1 MHVSNM
7 DLMLAALAMASGT
20 HFRIFNDATNKVEE
34 LQDRLIELR
43 DQMNNIQAKA
53 DAEQRQLTTD
63 ESKQIE
69 EIFATFEETE
79 ADIDRRER
87 LINAKA
93 RLSVGRGRQTDA
105 DNVANVGEDLASR
118 PRRERPLVPA
128 AARDPNDVGKWG
140 FRSVGEFASAVR
152 AAHPSSGGRNLD
164 PRLIANAPTSY
175 GSEGVGEDGGFA
187 VPPDFRRDIMQKVM
201 GEESMLSRTDQL
213 TSSSNSITIPKDETT
228 PWQTSGGIQAA
239 WEGEGAQF
247 SQSKPSL
254 EQSTIRLNK
263 LTALVPVTEELLSDA
278 PALSTYLRRKTPEKF
293 DFKIN
298 DAILNGTGAGQPL
311 GHPLRLG
318 DPAGVEQRGGVLDG
332 GRLGEVHDVDRG
344 LAGGHDLLEPLG
356 QRVEG
361 PGERQRHRPLRVV
374 DDGRLAAVAPGQVGT
389 DLLEPAVLIL
399 KRLQPAHLV
408 RQQPAIPLLPVEIG
422 RLADPRL
429 AADLGHRRAFLA
441 LLQDKRLLRLREP
454 RCFHRSQLLSQP
466 GNVSRMLK
474 FQTVQFSGG
483 RA

>member
-87 LINAKA
+87 LINANA

-311 GHPLRLG
+311 GVLNSGALITVNAESGQAADTVRFENIVNMYSRLYSACRQNAVWLINQDVEPQLLTMQFPGTGTAVPAYLPPGGLSAQPYGTLLGRPVIATEAAQTLG
-318 DPAGVEQRGGVLDG
+318 DAGDITLVDLRQYMTATKTGGI
-332 GRLGEVHDVDRG
+332 RQDVSIHLWFDYDVTAFRFVMRV
-344 LAGGHDLLEPLG
+344 AGQPWWSNAISPKNGSNT
-356 QRVEG
+356 RSCFVT
-361 PGERQRHRPLRVV
+361 
-374 DDGRLAAVAPGQVGT
+374 LAA
-389 DLLEPAVLIL
+389 
-399 KRLQPAHLV
+399 
-408 RQQPAIPLLPVEIG
+408 
-422 RLADPRL
+422 
-429 AADLGHRRAFLA
+429 RA
-441 LLQDKRLLRLREP
+441 
-454 RCFHRSQLLSQP
+454 
-466 GNVSRMLK
+466 
-474 FQTVQFSGG
+474 
-483 RA
+483 

>member
-7 DLMLAALAMASGT
+7 DLMLAALAMASGP
-20 HFRIFNDATNKVEE
+20 HFRICNDATNKVEE

-87 LINAKA
+87 LINANA

-105 DNVANVGEDLASR
+105 DNVANVGEDVASR

-164 PRLIANAPTSY
+164 PRLVANAPTSY

-311 GHPLRLG
+311 GVLNSGALITVNAESGQAADTVRFENIVNMYSRLYSACRQNAVWLINQDVEPQLLTMQFPGTGTAVPAYLPPGGLSAQPYGTLLGRPVIATEAAQTLG
-318 DPAGVEQRGGVLDG
+318 DAGDITLVDLRQYMTATKTGGI
-332 GRLGEVHDVDRG
+332 RQDVSIHLWFDYDVTAFRFVMRV
-344 LAGGHDLLEPLG
+344 AGQPWWSNAISPKNGSNT
-356 QRVEG
+356 RSCFVT
-361 PGERQRHRPLRVV
+361 
-374 DDGRLAAVAPGQVGT
+374 LAA
-389 DLLEPAVLIL
+389 
-399 KRLQPAHLV
+399 
-408 RQQPAIPLLPVEIG
+408 
-422 RLADPRL
+422 
-429 AADLGHRRAFLA
+429 RA
-441 LLQDKRLLRLREP
+441 
-454 RCFHRSQLLSQP
+454 
-466 GNVSRMLK
+466 
-474 FQTVQFSGG
+474 
-483 RA
+483 

>member
-87 LINAKA
+87 LINANA

-128 AARDPNDVGKWG
+128 AARDPNEVGKWG

-311 GHPLRLG
+311 GVLNSGALITVNAESGQAADTVRFENIVNMYSRLYSACRQNAVWLINQDVEPQLLTMQFPGTGTAVPAYLPPGGLSAQPYGTLLGRPVIATEAAQTLG
-318 DPAGVEQRGGVLDG
+318 DAGDITLVDLRQYMTATKTGGI
-332 GRLGEVHDVDRG
+332 RQDVSIHLWFDYDVTAFRFVMRV
-344 LAGGHDLLEPLG
+344 AGQPWWSNAISPKNGSNT
-356 QRVEG
+356 RSCFVT
-361 PGERQRHRPLRVV
+361 
-374 DDGRLAAVAPGQVGT
+374 LAA
-389 DLLEPAVLIL
+389 
-399 KRLQPAHLV
+399 
-408 RQQPAIPLLPVEIG
+408 
-422 RLADPRL
+422 
-429 AADLGHRRAFLA
+429 RA
-441 LLQDKRLLRLREP
+441 
-454 RCFHRSQLLSQP
+454 
-466 GNVSRMLK
+466 
-474 FQTVQFSGG
+474 
-483 RA
+483 